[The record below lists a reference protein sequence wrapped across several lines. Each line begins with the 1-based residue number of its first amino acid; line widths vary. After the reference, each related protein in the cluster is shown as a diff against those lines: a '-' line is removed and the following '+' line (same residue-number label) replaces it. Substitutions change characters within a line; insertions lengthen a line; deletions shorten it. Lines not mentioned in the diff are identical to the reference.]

1 MSTGSWRDHAGA
13 AVRMPQ
19 IVVVAL
25 VLGCAFFMGIA
36 ISMNMQQGGL
46 GAAQGDGP
54 DAVGD
59 DNPLLPYIALAFAV
73 SAVAA
78 RVMVVPVV
86 VGTIRRKIA
95 QGTWPPPA
103 GRPQQPSLVG
113 MAEADEEAGKLAMLF
128 LTKTIIA
135 GAIIEGAAFFLLIA
149 YLIEG
154 SFMALG
160 VAVAMVVLLAS
171 HFPTAGG
178 FISWI
183 ERQKE
188 EMRLND
194 QFG

>member
-1 MSTGSWRDHAGA
+1 MSTGSWRDHAEA
-13 AVRMPQ
+13 AVRTPQ
-19 IVVVAL
+19 IVVIGL
-25 VLGCAFFMGIA
+25 VVGCGFFMGIA

-46 GAAQGDGP
+46 GAAQGDG
-54 DAVGD
+54 
-59 DNPLLPYIALAFAV
+59 NPLLPYIALAFAV

-86 VGTIRRKIA
+86 VGPLRRKIV
-95 QGTWPPPA
+95 QGTWPPPN
-103 GRPQQPSLVG
+103 GRPQQPSLVA

-171 HFPTAGG
+171 HFPTAGSL
-178 FISWI
+178 ISWI